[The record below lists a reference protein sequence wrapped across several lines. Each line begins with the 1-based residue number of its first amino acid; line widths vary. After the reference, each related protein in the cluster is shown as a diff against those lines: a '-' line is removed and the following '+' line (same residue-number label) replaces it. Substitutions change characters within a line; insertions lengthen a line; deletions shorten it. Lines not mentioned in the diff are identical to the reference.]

1 MPDSA
6 VHVEGVVKR
15 FRATTA
21 LAGVDL
27 DVEEATVFGL
37 LGPNGAGKTTLVRV
51 LATLLA
57 PDAGR
62 AEVFGRD
69 VVRDAAGVREL
80 LGLAGQFAA
89 VDEMLTGRENLQ
101 MFGRLFDLSAADAR
115 RRANELLERFD
126 LADAADRPARTYSGG
141 MRRRLDLASSLLT
154 RPRVLFLDEPTTGLD
169 PRSRNEI
176 WSVVHE
182 LVREGTT
189 IMLTTQ
195 YLEEADQLADQI
207 AVIDHGRMIAQG
219 TGSELKDRVGG
230 QILEVELVSA
240 AERDNARA
248 ALAGIGC
255 GEPEPGERL
264 AQLTLPAPRA
274 GLEMIEDAASA
285 LRKAE
290 IAVSDLG
297 LRRPT
302 LDDVFLQ
309 LTGAPSENG
318 AGTEVA
324 TSDGQPDRTGLSVR
338 AARAR
343 AALRPVARRPP
354 RWRRVSPRELRADVT
369 DAWVVSGRNL
379 RHFVRQPDLLIFSTI
394 QPIMF
399 VLLFTYVFGGA
410 ISHSLP
416 PGVSYIDYLLPGILV
431 QSVTFRA
438 SMTAVGLSDDLKLG
452 VIDRFRSMPMARSAV
467 LIGRTA
473 ADFVRN
479 VLIIVLM
486 IIVGYIIGFR
496 FQAGVA
502 QALACIALVSAFGL
516 ALSWIFA
523 FVALTVRSAEAAQ
536 SAGFVILF
544 PLVFAS
550 SVFVPFDPADLAAG
564 SREGQPGHPRRERSA
579 LPGPRPRNTILPRR
593 RNRLDRRSVGSVHPA
608 VRVALQANDLTP
620 PAINGNGEVGEW
632 LGVRAERSRQIERE
646 ALRFWVSK
654 NAAARRCLS
663 RLRMPVWRLAASI
676 VSVIL
681 RCWLSSMSSQ
691 PSKRSKCPL
700 TVTRPQ
706 KCGT

>member
-1 MPDSA
+1 MSDSA

-15 FRATTA
+15 FGTTTA

-37 LGPNGAGKTTLVRV
+37 LGPNGAGKTTLVRI

-80 LGLAGQFAA
+80 LGLTGQFAA
-89 VDEMLTGRENLQ
+89 VDELLTGRENLQ
-101 MFGRLFDLSAADAR
+101 MFGRLFDLSAAEAR
-115 RRANELLERFD
+115 RRGDELLERFD
-126 LADAADRPARTYSGG
+126 LVDAADRLARTYSGG

-169 PRSRNEI
+169 PRSRIEI
-176 WSVVHE
+176 WSVVRD
-182 LVREGTT
+182 LVRDGTT
-189 IMLTTQ
+189 LLLTTQ
-195 YLEEADQLADQI
+195 YLEEADQLAEQI
-207 AVIDHGRMIAQG
+207 AVIDHGRVIAQG
-219 TGSELKDRVGG
+219 TGSELKDQVGG
-230 QILEVELVSA
+230 QILEVELASA
-240 AERDNARA
+240 AQRDTARA
-248 ALAGIGC
+248 ALTGIGC

-264 AQLTLPAPRA
+264 AQLTLPAPRD

-285 LRKAE
+285 LRKAD

-309 LTGAPSENG
+309 LTGAPPSENS
-318 AGTEVA
+318 AGSEVA
-324 TSDGQPDRTGLSVR
+324 TGNGRPSAPTDNGP

-343 AALRPVARRPP
+343 VAPRPAPRRPP
-354 RWRRVSPRELRADVT
+354 RWRHLSPRKLREDFT
-369 DAWVVSGRNL
+369 DARVVSVRNL
-379 RHFVRQPDLLIFSTI
+379 LHFVRQPDLLIFSTI

-438 SMTAVGLSDDLKLG
+438 SMTAIGLSDDLKLG

-467 LIGRTA
+467 LIGRTS
-473 ADFVRN
+473 ADLVRN
-479 VLIIVLM
+479 ILIIVLM
-486 IIVGYIIGFR
+486 IVVGYIIGFG
-496 FQAGVA
+496 FKAGA
-502 QALACIALVSAFGL
+502 LQALGCIALVSAFGL

-523 FVALTVRSAEAAQ
+523 FVAFTVRSGEAAQ

-550 SVFVPFDPADLAAG
+550 SVFVPV
-564 SREGQPGHPRRERSA
+564 ST
-579 LPGPRPRNTILPRR
+579 LP
-593 RNRLDRRSVGSVHPA
+593 SW
-608 VRVALQANDLTP
+608 LQAFAKVSPVTLT
-620 PAINGNGEVGEW
+620 A
-632 LGVRAERSRQIERE
+632 
-646 ALRFWVSK
+646 
-654 NAAARRCLS
+654 NAARSLALVPGTPSSLGGAIAWIAGLLAVFIPLS
-663 RLRMPVWRLAASI
+663 VWRY
-676 VSVIL
+676 
-681 RCWLSSMSSQ
+681 RRM
-691 PSKRSKCPL
+691 
-700 TVTRPQ
+700 T
-706 KCGT
+706 

>member
-1 MPDSA
+1 LADPA

-15 FRATTA
+15 FRTTTA

-27 DVEEATVFGL
+27 DIEEATVFGL

-51 LATLLA
+51 LATLLS

-69 VVRDAAGVREL
+69 VVQDAAGVREL
-80 LGLAGQFAA
+80 LGLTGQFAA

-115 RRANELLERFD
+115 GRANELLERFD
-126 LADAADRPARTYSGG
+126 LSDAADRPARTYSGG

-176 WSVVHE
+176 WSVVRE
-182 LVREGTT
+182 LVRGGTT
-189 IMLTTQ
+189 LLLTTQ
-195 YLEEADQLADQI
+195 YLEEADQLAEQI
-207 AVIDHGRMIAQG
+207 AVIDHGRVIAQG

-240 AERDNARA
+240 AQRDQARA
-248 ALAGIGC
+248 ALSGIGC
-255 GEPEPGERL
+255 GEPEPGDRL
-264 AQLTLPAPRA
+264 AQLTLPAPRD

-285 LRKAE
+285 LRRAQ
-290 IAVSDLG
+290 IGVSDLG

-309 LTGAPSENG
+309 LTGASPPSENG
-318 AGTEVA
+318 AAAEVA
-324 TSDGQPDRTGLSVR
+324 LGDGRPNPTSRGV
-338 AARAR
+338 AAGRAR
-343 AALRPVARRPP
+343 PAVRPAVRRPS
-354 RWRRVSPRELRADVT
+354 RWRRLSPRELRGDLT
-369 DAWVVSGRNL
+369 DARVVSVRNL
-379 RHFVRQPDLLIFSTI
+379 RHFVRQPDLLVFSTI

-416 PGVSYIDYLLPGILV
+416 RGVSYIDYLLPGILV

-438 SMTAVGLSDDLKLG
+438 SQTAVGLSDDLKLG

-467 LIGRTA
+467 LVGRTA

-502 QALACIALVSAFGL
+502 QALACMALVSAFGL

-523 FVALTVRSAEAAQ
+523 FVALTVRGAEAAQ
-536 SAGFVILF
+536 TAGFVVLF

-550 SVFVPFDPADLAAG
+550 SVFVPV
-564 SREGQPGHPRRERSA
+564 ST
-579 LPGPRPRNTILPRR
+579 LP
-593 RNRLDRRSVGSVHPA
+593 SW
-608 VRVALQANDLTP
+608 LQAIAKVSPVTLT
-620 PAINGNGEVGEW
+620 A
-632 LGVRAERSRQIERE
+632 
-646 ALRFWVSK
+646 
-654 NAAARRCLS
+654 NAARSLALVPGIPSSLGGAIAWIAGLLAVFIPLS
-663 RLRMPVWRLAASI
+663 VWRY
-676 VSVIL
+676 
-681 RCWLSSMSSQ
+681 RRM
-691 PSKRSKCPL
+691 
-700 TVTRPQ
+700 T
-706 KCGT
+706 

>member
-1 MPDSA
+1 MADSA

-15 FRATTA
+15 FRTTTA

-37 LGPNGAGKTTLVRV
+37 LGPNGAGKTTLVRI
-51 LATLLA
+51 LATLLT
-57 PDAGR
+57 PDDGR

-69 VVRDAAGVREL
+69 VVHDAAGVREL
-80 LGLAGQFAA
+80 LGLTGQFAA

-101 MFGRLFDLSAADAR
+101 MFGRLFDLSAAEAR
-115 RRANELLERFD
+115 GRANELLERFD

-176 WSVVHE
+176 WSIVRE
-182 LVREGTT
+182 LVRGGTT
-189 IMLTTQ
+189 LLLTTQ

-207 AVIDHGRMIAQG
+207 AVIDHGRVIAQG

-240 AERDNARA
+240 AQRDNARA
-248 ALAGIGC
+248 LLAGIGC

-264 AQLTLPAPRA
+264 AQLTLPAPRD

-285 LRKAE
+285 LRKAG

-309 LTGAPSENG
+309 LTGAPPSENG
-318 AGTEVA
+318 AEAGVPT
-324 TSDGQPDRTGLSVR
+324 DNGRTTPKSLNAPASLAPTVVSPS
-338 AARAR
+338 A
-343 AALRPVARRPP
+343 RPP
-354 RWRRVSPRELRADVT
+354 SRWGRLSPRELRADIT
-369 DAWVVSGRNL
+369 DAQVVSVRNL

-438 SMTAVGLSDDLKLG
+438 SMTAIGLSDDMKLG

-473 ADFVRN
+473 ADLVRN
-479 VLIIVLM
+479 ILIILLM

-496 FQAGVA
+496 FQAGLL
-502 QALACIALVSAFGL
+502 QAIGCIALVAGFGL

-523 FVALTVRSAEAAQ
+523 FLGLTVRSAEAAQ
-536 SAGFVILF
+536 SAGFVVLF

-550 SVFVPFDPADLAAG
+550 SVFVPV
-564 SREGQPGHPRRERSA
+564 ST
-579 LPGPRPRNTILPRR
+579 LP
-593 RNRLDRRSVGSVHPA
+593 HW
-608 VRVALQANDLTP
+608 LQVIAKVSPVTLT
-620 PAINGNGEVGEW
+620 A
-632 LGVRAERSRQIERE
+632 
-646 ALRFWVSK
+646 
-654 NAAARRCLS
+654 NAARSLALVPGTPSSLGGAIAWIAGLLAVFIPLS
-663 RLRMPVWRLAASI
+663 VWRY
-676 VSVIL
+676 
-681 RCWLSSMSSQ
+681 RRM
-691 PSKRSKCPL
+691 
-700 TVTRPQ
+700 T
-706 KCGT
+706 

>member
-1 MPDSA
+1 VSSASA
-6 VHVEGVVKR
+6 VHVEGLVKR
-15 FRATTA
+15 FRTTTA

-80 LGLAGQFAA
+80 LGLTGQFAA
-89 VDEMLTGRENLQ
+89 VDEILTGRENLQ
-101 MFGRLFDLSAADAR
+101 MFGRLFDLSPVEAR
-115 RRANELLERFD
+115 RRANELLERFG

-176 WSVVHE
+176 WSVVRE

-189 IMLTTQ
+189 LLLTTQ
-195 YLEEADQLADQI
+195 YLEEADQLAEQI
-207 AVIDHGRMIAQG
+207 AVIDRGRVIAQG

-230 QILEVELVSA
+230 QILEVELVRA
-240 AERDNARA
+240 AQRDQARA

-264 AQLTLPAPRA
+264 SQLTIPAPRD
-274 GLEMIEDAASA
+274 GLEMIEDAAAA
-285 LRKAE
+285 LRRAD
-290 IAVSDLG
+290 IGVNDLG

-309 LTGAPSENG
+309 LTGAPPSENG
-318 AGTEVA
+318 ATADEGDGKPSAA
-324 TSDGQPDRTGLSVR
+324 TGDGQPSAATGNGRS
-338 AARAR
+338 
-343 AALRPVARRPP
+343 AALRPIAPGVRAPEAPRSAVLRPSRRG
-354 RWRRVSPRELRADVT
+354 RLSPRELRADIT
-369 DAWVVSGRNL
+369 DARVVSGRNL
-379 RHFVRQPDLLIFSTI
+379 RHFVRQPDLLVFSTI

-416 PGVSYIDYLLPGILV
+416 HGVSYIDYLLPGILV

-438 SMTAVGLSDDLKLG
+438 SMTAIGLSDDLKLG

-473 ADFVRN
+473 ADLVRN

-486 IIVGYIIGFR
+486 VVVGYIIGFR

-502 QALACIALVSAFGL
+502 QAVACILLVSAFGL

-536 SAGFVILF
+536 SAGFVVLF

-550 SVFVPFDPADLAAG
+550 SVFVPLSSLPHWLHVIAKVSPVTLTAD
-564 SREGQPGHPRRERSA
+564 
-579 LPGPRPRNTILPRR
+579 
-593 RNRLDRRSVGSVHPA
+593 
-608 VRVALQANDLTP
+608 
-620 PAINGNGEVGEW
+620 
-632 LGVRAERSRQIERE
+632 
-646 ALRFWVSK
+646 
-654 NAAARRCLS
+654 AARSMALVHGTPSSLGGAIAWIAGLLAVFIPLS
-663 RLRMPVWRLAASI
+663 VWRY
-676 VSVIL
+676 
-681 RCWLSSMSSQ
+681 RRM
-691 PSKRSKCPL
+691 
-700 TVTRPQ
+700 T
-706 KCGT
+706 